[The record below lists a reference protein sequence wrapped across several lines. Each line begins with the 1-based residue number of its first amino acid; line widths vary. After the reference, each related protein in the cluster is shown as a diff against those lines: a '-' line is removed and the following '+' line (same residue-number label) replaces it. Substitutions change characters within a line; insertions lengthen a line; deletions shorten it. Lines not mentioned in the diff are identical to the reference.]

1 MKLCKI
7 YNRIR
12 YCIILI
18 FLCIFIVN
26 NAFSFNAAFKS
37 HKLSNGL
44 ELITYKNSKVPL
56 VSICIAIKGG
66 SITENLEN
74 NGLTHL
80 WEHMFF
86 KGNAL
91 YPTQNDFLK
100 YMRKIG
106 AFWNGTTSVEKVDY
120 FITIP
125 SSFLEEGLKIMSYA
139 ISTPLLDE
147 KELVKERKVVEEE
160 YHISYSKPKNLA
172 YELSIVLIYENLHY
186 LVDPLGKREVI
197 LNATTQQLLDIKH
210 KIMVPK
216 NSALII
222 TGDFDEGTIL
232 NVVEKYFNKWA
243 NPTNWTTPKLYE
255 ISGFSKTQKII
266 MVHDDFKTSEILLF
280 FKGPSVKFNTND
292 TYIADVLMTMLNSK
306 ISKIYKHFIESSLV
320 QYINVSYYTQSYSP
334 LLLVNIGA
342 NANQIT
348 YIEKHIFK
356 EIQNFMNTD
365 YFSLKELD
373 IAKNKIIL
381 NYKLDYDKPSQL
393 FHKLGFWWAIAGIDY
408 YQNYLDNIKNVSL
421 DDVRMFVKKYFINQ
435 NYVLLKLIPS
445 AEAKK
450 FGFKDNSKP
459 IIDKYKLGY

>member
-1 MKLCKI
+1 MKLCKV
-7 YNRIR
+7 YNNIR
-12 YCIILI
+12 CFVILI
-18 FLCIFIVN
+18 FFCLIIVN
-26 NAFSFNAAFKS
+26 NAFSFNTALKS
-37 HKLSNGL
+37 YKLSNGL

-56 VSICIAIKGG
+56 VSICIVIKGG
-66 SITENLEN
+66 SITENLET

-120 FITIP
+120 FLTIP
-125 SSFLEEGLKIMSYA
+125 SFFLEEGLKIMYYA

-147 KELVKERKVVEEE
+147 KALVKERKVVEEE
-160 YHISYSKPKNLA
+160 YNINYSNPKILA
-172 YELSIVLIYENLHY
+172 YKLSRVLIYENLYY
-186 LVDPLGKREVI
+186 LVDPLGKREII
-197 LNATTQQLLDIKH
+197 LNATKKQLLDIKH

-222 TGDFDEGTIL
+222 TGDFDDGMIL
-232 NVVEKYFNKWA
+232 HVVEKYFNKWK
-243 NPTNWTTPKLYE
+243 NPPNWTAPKLDE
-255 ISGFSKTQKII
+255 ISGFSKTKKVI
-266 MVHDDFKTSEILLF
+266 MVHDNFKTSEIFLF

-306 ISKIYKHFIESSLV
+306 ISKIYKHFIESSLA
-320 QYINVSYYTQSYSP
+320 QYINFSYYTQSYSP
-334 LLLVNIGA
+334 VLSINIAA
-342 NANQIT
+342 NINQIK
-348 YIEKHIFK
+348 YIEQHIFK
-356 EIQNFMNTD
+356 EIHHFMNTG

-373 IAKNKIIL
+373 IAKNQIIL
-381 NYKLDYDKPSQL
+381 NYKLDYDKPSQ
-393 FHKLGFWWAIAGIDY
+393 FFNTLGFWWAIAGMDY
-408 YQNYLDNIKNVSL
+408 YQNYLDNIKKVSL
-421 DDVRMFVKKYFINQ
+421 EDIKVFVKKYLINK

-445 AEAKK
+445 GEAKT